1 MRKILAVLLLGL
13 LVCILIGCKAKKEF
27 VEVERWQHDT
37 TTVVDTLRITEYITV
52 KDSTSQQSQSQLVQK
67 DSTITVVH
75 WNYVTYDSVGHITSS
90 LDYNSH
96 TQHGNSSNTASQS
109 ASTSTTNSEYQ
120 KEENSSHSE
129 SSGHT
134 GKEYIV
140 KEVERDLYWWQK
152 ALMWIGGISIVL
164 FGFFITVK
172 IRKRRV

>member
-37 TTVVDTLRITEYITV
+37 TTIVDTLRITETIIV
-52 KDSTSQQSQSQLVQK
+52 HDSIRVESQSAKNDST
-67 DSTITVVH
+67 TTHVH
-75 WNYVTYDSVGHITSS
+75 WNYVTYDSLGNVTSQM
-90 LDYNSH
+90 DYNSH
-96 TQHGNSSNTASQS
+96 TQHGSNTASQS
-109 ASTSTTNSEYQ
+109 ASTSTSDSEYQ

-152 ALMWIGGISIVL
+152 ALMWIGAVSLASFLMFIVL
-164 FGFFITVK
+164 KV
-172 IRKRRV
+172 RKL